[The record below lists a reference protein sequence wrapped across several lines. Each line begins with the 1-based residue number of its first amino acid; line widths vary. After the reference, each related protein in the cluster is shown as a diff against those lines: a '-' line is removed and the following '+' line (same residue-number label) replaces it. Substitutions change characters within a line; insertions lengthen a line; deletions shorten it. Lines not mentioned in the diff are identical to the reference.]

1 MLKGNLF
8 FLSVNIPF
16 FVFLLN
22 FANIPE
28 LKNKKLNKFYIIGQP
43 QRNSFFPFLF
53 INENY

>member
-28 LKNKKLNKFYIIGQP
+28 LKKLNKFYIIGQP